1 MIKATQG
8 FKFKYIVKSLSTKLV
23 IKGDNIKIVLD
34 TIEEEAGTYSLNASA
49 EETSSWQPGEYKYQL
64 LNDDGI
70 EDSGEFIVL
79 RNYMLADENESVK
92 THYEILLD
100 AINAQI
106 AGKATTA
113 QQAMSVGDKSISYCS
128 IDELFKLRDY
138 FSKKVAEEK
147 GEYNTD
153 GNEMKIKYKWGIR

>member
-8 FKFKYIVKSLSTKLV
+8 FKFSYVVKTASSKLV
-23 IKGDNIKIVLD
+23 IKGDNIKIILD
-34 TIEEEAGTYSLNASA
+34 NIEEGGNYYIIATA
-49 EETSSWQPGEYKYQL
+49 EETAQWASGDYKYQII
-64 LNDDGI
+64 NDDGI

-138 FSKKVAEEK
+138 FSKKVAEER